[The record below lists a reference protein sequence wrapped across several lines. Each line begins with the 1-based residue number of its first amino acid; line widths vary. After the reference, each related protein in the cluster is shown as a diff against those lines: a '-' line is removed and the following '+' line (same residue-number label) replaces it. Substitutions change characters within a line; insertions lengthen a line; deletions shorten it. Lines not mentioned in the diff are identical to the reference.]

1 MQIIVAGGIPRIGPV
16 CLKDDRTTGQA
27 TGHYIR
33 VNGRGRS
40 PECNYD
46 DGAGEDYRI
55 GTLSKINNIIYCKN
69 DCLQSITRQL

>member
-40 PECNYD
+40 PERNYD

-69 DCLQSITRQL
+69 DCLQSTT